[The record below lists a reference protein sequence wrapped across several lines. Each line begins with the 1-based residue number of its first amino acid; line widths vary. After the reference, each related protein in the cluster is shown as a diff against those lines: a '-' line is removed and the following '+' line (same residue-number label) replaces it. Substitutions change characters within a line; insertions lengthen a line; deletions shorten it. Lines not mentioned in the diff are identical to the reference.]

1 MWWSVRS
8 ETEIARWQQVMWAG
22 SVTIVATYVCRE
34 FMSRSGR
41 RVTKTIEKCQ
51 VTRHDTERY
60 TGELREQE
68 KQQQC

>member
-1 MWWSVRS
+1 MRDVEDDVVVSQS
-8 ETEIARWQQVMWAG
+8 ETEIV
-22 SVTIVATYVCRE
+22 
-34 FMSRSGR
+34 SRSGR

-60 TGELREQE
+60 SGELREQE